1 MCDSAPIPASRAG
14 IIFSDA
20 EKESSKIGKIKI
32 LGIVGSQRTHSYNR
46 FALRAAQEL
55 VPEGVALE
63 LVELHGIPFF
73 GQNRALVPPA
83 TVMEFKQRIVG
94 ADAILFATPE
104 CNHSV
109 PGALRSAIDW
119 AAYPAGESVWR
130 GKPAAVISASAG
142 PLVTG
147 RAHKHLRQILDML
160 HMPIADHP
168 EAMNG
173 NAELRFSP
181 EGKLTDEPT
190 RCFIQELLAT
200 LVSLVKFNRANS
212 VFIERE
218 AA

>member
-1 MCDSAPIPASRAG
+1 MG
-14 IIFSDA
+14 
-20 EKESSKIGKIKI
+20 EIKI
-32 LGIVGSQRTHSYNR
+32 LGIVGSQRKYSYNR

-55 VPEGVALE
+55 VPEGAALE

-73 GQNRALVPPA
+73 GQNMALVPPV

-109 PGALRSAIDW
+109 PGALKSAIDW

-130 GKPAAVISASAG
+130 GKPAAVISASEG
-142 PLVTG
+142 RLETG
-147 RAHKHLRQILDML
+147 RAHKHLREILGML
-160 HMPIADHP
+160 KMPMVDHP
-168 EAMNG
+168 AVMNG

-190 RCFIQELLAT
+190 RCFIQELLAA
-200 LVSLVKFNRANS
+200 LVRLVRINRAGAQS
-212 VFIERE
+212 IVRE